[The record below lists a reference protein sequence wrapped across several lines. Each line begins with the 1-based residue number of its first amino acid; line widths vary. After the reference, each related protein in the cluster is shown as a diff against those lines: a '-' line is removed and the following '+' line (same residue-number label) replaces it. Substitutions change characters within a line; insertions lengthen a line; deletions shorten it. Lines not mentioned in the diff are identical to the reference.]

1 MLFLEQ
7 PWLLLEWK
15 VRNRKIMWFQI
26 LWKMT
31 DIIYLH
37 YEWVTME
44 VLFAKDVK
52 LSSGSFNNK
61 LPCGLVISGEKE
73 GDEVEKFVFCF

>member
-1 MLFLEQ
+1 
-7 PWLLLEWK
+7 
-15 VRNRKIMWFQI
+15 
-26 LWKMT
+26 
-31 DIIYLH
+31 
-37 YEWVTME
+37 ME